1 MDAGPG
7 RAPAA
12 GSLQRSPSLLRAR
25 ARCWRLPVRPRL
37 TLASRHRALGLRR
50 VAVSAHRGAAAYLP
64 EHTVAAFECA
74 PAARRASAAAICGG
88 AHGAQAGGAARG
100 RLPRALTADGAF
112 VSTNRPTVSESTNA
126 DALFPE
132 LRVARYHPPWR
143 RNVTGVFVSDLKL
156 EEFRAPR
163 ARQPVAGRSDRFDG
177 LLPLAALD
185 DVAAAAAAA
194 AARRGRPVGLFPEL
208 KPVPDPAALPA
219 AEAALLSELRRLGL
233 PSESVPVLLQSTDPA
248 QLCRFYNATA
258 GWPLRPAGVL
268 FLKEEDPAAP
278 ARLADPAALAAL
290 RPCAHALGLRKASK
304 PVPPPRPSAWAPPL
318 WRLLRALGL
327 RGGPEGG
334 WILRAARAA
343 GLRVHGYSYRPEPA
357 SAHAAYAGDPE
368 AELREHVGAGLD
380 GVLAEAPDA
389 AIRARAALR
398 LD

>member
-1 MDAGPG
+1 MRAGAAWLATAVAVVAACAAALLAGPG
-7 RAPAA
+7 PPPVDPGLPA
-12 GSLQRSPSLLRAR
+12 S
-25 ARCWRLPVRPRL
+25 
-37 TLASRHRALGLRR
+37 LGLRR

-64 EHTVAAFECA
+64 EHTVAAFEL
-74 PAARRASAAAICGG
+74 AALLG
-88 AHGAQAGGAARG
+88 ADF
-100 RLPRALTADGAF
+100 LEPDLFITADGAF

-132 LRVARYHPPWR
+132 RRVTRYHPPWR

-156 EEFRAPR
+156 EEFRALR
-163 ARQPVAGRSDRFDG
+163 ARQPVAGRPARFDG